1 MGTCIFQF
9 ACADLAVDC
18 SMSTRRD
25 FIDELDASGWA
36 AHEFEDAPLVDRRL
50 NERAATMASDFAR
63 HPGAP
68 IPKACDTDAKRT
80 GAYRFLEN
88 DAVLPEQILAGHR
101 QASLARLAQEPV
113 VLAPSDTTSF
123 NYTHL
128 PKTTGLGQIGNHD
141 QPTLRG
147 LWLHSTHAFTP
158 AGLPLGLIAA
168 SFWARPPAP
177 QPKVD
182 PHKIPFEEKESVRW
196 RQSWQACQAVRAPM
210 PESALWLNITDMEGD
225 IYEVFAEVL
234 AHPRER
240 RVEVLIRGWHNRQL
254 QGEDERLWDYVAVRP
269 LAGTLEVRVPRQ
281 KKQPARLASLQI
293 RFSQVTVKP
302 PCNKA
307 DQPSLTLWAVEAREV
322 NAPKGAEP
330 ILWRLVSTLP
340 VTTAEEAI
348 QMVHWYALRWR
359 IEVFHKIVKS
369 VCRAEAHQQETAQC
383 LERMLMFDL
392 VVAWRLQVLTEVGR
406 QNPDLPASD
415 YFAESE
421 WKALYAYIN
430 RTPEVPV
437 EPPGLGQVMHWIG
450 RLGGFV
456 KCKSNPHPG
465 PITLARGLELLNVM
479 SALWAIQNLNCKS
492 ASTHT
497 KKL

>member
-1 MGTCIFQF
+1 MNAT
-9 ACADLAVDC
+9 
-18 SMSTRRD
+18 RD
-25 FIDELDASGWA
+25 FVNALEDPGWA
-36 AHEFEDAPLVDRRL
+36 EHEFEAAPFADRRL
-50 NERAATMASDFAR
+50 NQRAATMASDFAR

-68 IPKACDTDAKRT
+68 IPKACERDAKRT

-88 DAVLPEQILAGHR
+88 DDVLPEEILAGHC
-101 QASLARLAQEPV
+101 QARLARLAQEPV

-123 NYTHL
+123 NYSHL
-128 PKTTGLGQIGNHD
+128 PGTTGLGAIGNND

-168 SFWARPPAP
+168 SIWARPQATE
-177 QPKVD
+177 PKLD
-182 PHKIPFEEKESVRW
+182 PHRIPFEEKESVCW
-196 RQSWQACQAVRAPM
+196 RQSWQACQAARAQM
-210 PESALWLNITDMEGD
+210 PESALWVNITDMEGD

-234 AHPRER
+234 AHPKEQ
-240 RVEVLIRGWHNRQL
+240 RVEALIRGWHNRQL
-254 QGEDERLWDYVAVRP
+254 EGEGQRLWDYVAARP
-269 LAGTLEVRVPRQ
+269 LAGTLEVRVPRHKDQ
-281 KKQPARLASLQI
+281 RARIATLQI
-293 RFSQVTVKP
+293 RFSPVTVKA
-302 PCNKA
+302 PCHKA
-307 DQPSLTLWAVEAREV
+307 DQPSLALWAIEAREL
-322 NAPKGAEP
+322 NASQGAEP
-330 ILWRLVSTLP
+330 ILWRLVTTLP
-340 VTTAEEAI
+340 VTTAQEAI
-348 QMVHWYALRWR
+348 QMVHWYAVRWR

-369 VCRAEAHQQETAQC
+369 VCRAESHQEETAQR

-392 VVAWRLQVLTEVGR
+392 VVAWRIQVLTEVGR
-406 QNPDLPASD
+406 QSPDLPASD

-430 RTPEVPV
+430 HTPQVPAQA
-437 EPPGLGQVMHWIG
+437 PGLGQMMHWIG

-479 SALWAIQNLNCKS
+479 SALWAVQNMSCEN
-492 ASTHT
+492 AGAHA

>member
-1 MGTCIFQF
+1 
-9 ACADLAVDC
+9 
-18 SMSTRRD
+18 MSTRRD
-25 FIDELDASGWA
+25 FIDELDAPGWA
-36 AHEFEDAPLVDRRL
+36 EHEFEAAPLVDRRL
-50 NERAATMASDFAR
+50 NKRAATMASDFAR

-68 IPKACDTDAKRT
+68 IPKACDTEAKRT

-88 DAVLPEQILAGHR
+88 DDVLPEQILAGHR

-123 NYTHL
+123 NYSHL
-128 PKTTGLGQIGNHD
+128 PQTTDLGPIGNHD

-177 QPKVD
+177 EPKVD
-182 PHKIPFEEKESVRW
+182 PHKIPFEAKESVRW
-196 RQSWQACQAVRAPM
+196 RQSWQACQAARAQM
-210 PESALWLNITDMEGD
+210 PESARWINITDMEGD
-225 IYEVFAEVL
+225 IYEVLAEVL

-254 QGEDERLWDYVAVRP
+254 EGQDQRLWDHVAAQP
-269 LAGTLEVRVPRQ
+269 LAGTMAVQVPRQ
-281 KKQPARLASLQI
+281 KTQPARTATLQV
-293 RFSQVTVKP
+293 RFSPVTVKAP
-302 PCNKA
+302 ADKA
-307 DQPSLTLWAVEAREV
+307 DQPSLPLWAVEARELD
-322 NAPKGAEP
+322 PPQGAAP
-330 ILWRLVSTLP
+330 ILWRLVTTLP

-348 QMVHWYALRWR
+348 ALVRWYALRWR

-369 VCRAEAHQQETAQC
+369 VCRAEAHQEGTAPC

-392 VVAWRLQVLTEVGR
+392 IVAWRIQVLTQVGR

-430 RTPEVPV
+430 RTPEVPTD
-437 EPPGLGQVMHWIG
+437 PPSLGQMMHWIG
-450 RLGGFV
+450 RVGGFV
-456 KCKSNPHPG
+456 KCKASPHPG

-479 SALWAIQNLNCKS
+479 AALWAIQNVNSKN
-492 ASTHT
+492 ASTRA